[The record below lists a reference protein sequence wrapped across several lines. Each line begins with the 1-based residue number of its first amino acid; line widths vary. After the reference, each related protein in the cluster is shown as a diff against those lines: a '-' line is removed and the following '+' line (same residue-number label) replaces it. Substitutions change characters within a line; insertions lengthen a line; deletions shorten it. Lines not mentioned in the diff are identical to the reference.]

1 MSIFDAMYAPGG
13 TGSGVG
19 SGVAYTAGYR
29 AFLERFMREHDIRS
43 VLDVGCGDWQ
53 FSRLVDWGDRL
64 YVGVDECGPLIDR
77 LNAEHGARQRYFLW
91 YPPKTPFDLVIV
103 KDVMIH
109 LPNAE
114 VLALIGKLQRQRH
127 KHLLLVN
134 DIATPNVDIE
144 RGHYRAL
151 DITAP
156 PFGVKAEIVYTFPR
170 LNNETK
176 VVHHVCSP

>member
-1 MSIFDAMYAPGG
+1 MYAPGG

-29 AFLERFMREHDIRS
+29 AFLERFMREHDIRR

-53 FSRLVDWGDRL
+53 FSRLVDWGDRTYL
-64 YVGVDECGPLIDR
+64 GVDEVIPLVNR
-77 LNAEHGARQRYFLW
+77 LNEEHGLFGRRAFGTYI
-91 YPPKTPFDLVIV
+91 PKIQFDLAIC

-114 VLALIGKLQRQRH
+114 VSALLAELRRH
-127 KHLLLVN
+127 RHVLLVN
-134 DIATPNVDIE
+134 DTAPVNVDCQ

-151 DITAP
+151 DVNAP
-156 PFGVKAEIVYTFPR
+156 PFNAGATLVYTFPR
-170 LNNETK
+170 LNHETK
-176 VVHHVCSP
+176 VVHHLEP